1 LTNSL
6 PGSFDTS
13 LSSVAITAST
23 DSSISDSMLNQVAAS
38 GLTYEFDIFL
48 QYNDIPNLSMVVVTW
63 PSAWILDCT

>member
-1 LTNSL
+1 MKNSL

-13 LSSVAITAST
+13 LSSVAITASS

-48 QYNDIPNLSMVVVTW
+48 
-63 PSAWILDCT
+63 